1 MESCLESPL
10 PHSSSCCSDE
20 VMKVCAMAKEKL
32 QFTSAAQL

>member
-1 MESCLESPL
+1 MESCLESF
-10 PHSSSCCSDE
+10 SSCSDE